1 MDQRTFLS
9 PPCLSVCSSN
19 RRVNSASN
27 FCADCII
34 SLSSWKRCAMIICQ
48 GRGGRERKRRRTRMG
63 RCRGCECN
71 ELFIDSWLPT
81 HHGRLT
87 VLIMPFEYHVNDHKP
102 QRVTEQEW
110 LEQRSLQRQWAHT
123 PRSRDGKCVIVFC
136 LIRLLKSN
144 TSIDP
149 SKKGTHMCMHATKQA
164 LSVHRRAGMH
174 ACMQP
179 SKSCSQEGAHACM
192 HLQCMRAT
200 S

>member
-149 SKKGTHMCMHATKQA
+149 SKGHTCACMQQSKRSVFTEGRACMHACNQV
-164 LSVHRRAGMH
+164 SCPQGVHADGTCMH
-174 ACMQP
+174 ALD
-179 SKSCSQEGAHACM
+179 KAHK
-192 HLQCMRAT
+192 
-200 S
+200 